1 MKLDF
6 FENRRVRQIFTLVLL
21 VGSLSC
27 MFPPQHP
34 TFQWWAAQAAVVS
47 VSYVG
52 LGLIF
57 LMYNKFRL
65 MFVCFGCSAVICF
78 FKNETESANQIPSYW
93 PPRKP
98 EIGLLLEFPQHPEF
112 LIRNLEKD
120 ELIQTP
126 EQFSVCIS
134 GSF

>member
-21 VGSLSC
+21 ISSLAC

-34 TFQWWAAQAAVVS
+34 AFQWWAAQTVAIA
-47 VSYVG
+47 VSYIG

-78 FKNETESANQIPSYW
+78 FKNETESANQIPTYW
-93 PPRKP
+93 PPRKT
-98 EIGLLLEFPQHPEF
+98 ESGFLFQFPQHPEF
-112 LIRNLEKD
+112 LIRDLEKD
-120 ELIQTP
+120 EFKQTP

-134 GSF
+134 RPD